1 MRLQKFTLG
10 LKISRGLSQTPHI
23 FIEPSLK
30 VKKLQVNDTGE
41 KRKKK
46 KKRKKKHGGLF
57 IQNGQMI
64 NMFASPV
71 LSGHFCDLLLELP
84 VRTLTY
90 SIISPQQSYEAIS
103 TKALLS
109 SHRSL

>member
-46 KKRKKKHGGLF
+46 KKGKERKSMVGYLF
-57 IQNGQMI
+57 RM
-64 NMFASPV
+64 
-71 LSGHFCDLLLELP
+71 D
-84 VRTLTY
+84 R
-90 SIISPQQSYEAIS
+90 
-103 TKALLS
+103 
-109 SHRSL
+109 